1 MSMFGSTRGRRVAA
15 RAAESF
21 SPAQPR
27 FPAMLSS
34 APIASGPLDPPSAVI
49 RVAGPANV
57 SRADRHGSPS
67 SDTCIV
73 PTPGLGRAELDRRV
87 NASAERSAFRHR
99 DFFSLPA
106 IEDRAELLSNSWP
119 GARND
124 IKSHMKG
131 ASDYGNF
138 LFGAEAAA
146 RGMSLGEAHNWAEKA
161 QVLQDLSNKKLPSGR
176 DNKGDP
182 EQIARGY
189 NYYMAG
195 CARQ

>member
-1 MSMFGSTRGRRVAA
+1 MSMFGSPRGRRVTA
-15 RAAESF
+15 RAADSII
-21 SPAQPR
+21 PTQPR
-27 FPAMLSS
+27 FSAMLSS
-34 APIASGPLDPPSAVI
+34 APIAPEQLDPPSAFI
-49 RVAGPANV
+49 RVAARANV
-57 SRADRHGSPS
+57 SRADRHGLPSP
-67 SDTCIV
+67 DTCIV
-73 PTPGLGRAELDRRV
+73 PTPGLGRAELDRRI

-124 IKSHMKG
+124 IKSHVKG
-131 ASDYGNF
+131 AGDYGNF

-146 RGMSLGEAHNWAEKA
+146 RGMSLEEAHNWAEKA
-161 QVLQDLSNKKLPSGR
+161 QIFQDLSNKKLPTGR

-195 CARQ
+195 CSKP